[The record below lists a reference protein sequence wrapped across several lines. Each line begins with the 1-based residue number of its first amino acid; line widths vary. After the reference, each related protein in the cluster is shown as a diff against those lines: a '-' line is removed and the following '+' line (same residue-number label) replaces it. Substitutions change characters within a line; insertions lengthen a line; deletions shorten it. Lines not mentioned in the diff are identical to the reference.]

1 MRCLKKILLVDE
13 DDAFRGLLSKL
24 LSTEFEVLESSGV
37 KDARKKLE
45 ATSVDFICSD
55 YNMRDGM
62 GLDLLHYCKEMNTS
76 TPFVLI
82 SAYDLDQL
90 SRKAEL
96 FGISFCEKTDGEFLG
111 KLKAAL
117 LNAEQSKLDN
127 DFLKP

>member
-1 MRCLKKILLVDE
+1 MKKILLVDD
-13 DDAFRGLLSKL
+13 DDAFRDLLSKL

-55 YNMRDGM
+55 YNMRDGT

-76 TPFVLI
+76 TPFVLM

-111 KLKAAL
+111 KLKATL

-127 DFLKP
+127 DSQALIS

>member
-1 MRCLKKILLVDE
+1 MDD
-13 DDAFRGLLSKL
+13 DDAFRSLLSKL

-76 TPFVLI
+76 TPFVLM

>member
-1 MRCLKKILLVDE
+1 MSHSV
-13 DDAFRGLLSKL
+13 LSVN
-24 LSTEFEVLESSGV
+24 LSLTIATCYCNLQGGGTEFEVLESSGV

-76 TPFVLI
+76 TPFVLM

-96 FGISFCEKTDGEFLG
+96 FGISFCEKTDGTFFG

-117 LNAEQSKLDN
+117 
-127 DFLKP
+127 

>member
-76 TPFVLI
+76 TPFVLM

-111 KLKAAL
+111 RLKAAL
-117 LNAEQSKLDN
+117 
-127 DFLKP
+127 

>member
-1 MRCLKKILLVDE
+1 MKKILLVDD

-55 YNMRDGM
+55 YNMRDGT

-76 TPFVLI
+76 TPFVLM

-117 LNAEQSKLDN
+117 QDL
-127 DFLKP
+127 

>member
-1 MRCLKKILLVDE
+1 MRCLKKILLVDD
-13 DDAFRGLLSKL
+13 DDAFGGLLSKL

-55 YNMRDGM
+55 YNMRDGT

-76 TPFVLI
+76 TPFVLM

-111 KLKAAL
+111 KLKATL

>member
-1 MRCLKKILLVDE
+1 MKKILLVDD

-55 YNMRDGM
+55 YNIRDGT

-76 TPFVLI
+76 TPFVLM

-111 KLKAAL
+111 KLKATL

>member
-1 MRCLKKILLVDE
+1 MKKILLVDD

-55 YNMRDGM
+55 YNMRDGT

-76 TPFVLI
+76 TPFVLM

-111 KLKAAL
+111 KLKATL